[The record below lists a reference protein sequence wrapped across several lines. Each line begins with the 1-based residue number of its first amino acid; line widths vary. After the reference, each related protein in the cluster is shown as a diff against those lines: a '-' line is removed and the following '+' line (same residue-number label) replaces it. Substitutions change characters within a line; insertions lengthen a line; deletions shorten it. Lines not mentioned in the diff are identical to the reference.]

1 MNHNHQAEIKKT
13 GLWQQ
18 RRSERLTKRP
28 CDTRSVYQ
36 RDRARLIHSLS
47 FRRLQGKTQVIGQ
60 GDSDFY
66 RSRLTH
72 SMEVAQ
78 IGAGLVDNLK
88 RRYHTQDEYI
98 PFPETALIETLGL
111 AHDIGHPPF
120 GHGGE
125 QALNYLMRAD
135 GGFEG
140 NGQTLR
146 LLSHLT
152 THTTPGFGLDM
163 TRRTLVGVLKYPA
176 PYSRACGHYPPEPK
190 SNDTTAIRVHEWLP
204 PKCFFDDESQVVDWA
219 LGALLADEKQR
230 FMSVSEQANYENM
243 HYLPKYAGFDTT
255 LLNLADDIAYAV
267 HDLEDAIFLGFISAH
282 LWEEVAHLFNDSDWA
297 KRFNLESIS
306 HDLFAESYQRKQM
319 IGALV
324 HAFISS
330 VEIEQRQ
337 LFKDPLFDYQ
347 AFLPQEVA
355 DILQQL
361 KELVKTHFIN
371 RHGLQA
377 LEYRG
382 QQIIMRLFEA
392 LASDPSRLLPHEN
405 LIFWQQAESEAQQM
419 RVLADYV
426 SGMTDEYATRLYE
439 RLFIPRA
446 GSIFDRY

>member
-1 MNHNHQAEIKKT
+1 MNHNNQIEKASS
-13 GLWQQ
+13 WQQ

-47 FRRLQGKTQVIGQ
+47 FRRLQGKTQVLGQ

-78 IGAGLVDNLK
+78 IGAGLVDNL
-88 RRYHTQDEYI
+88 RGRYQQQDPNI

-125 QALNYLMRAD
+125 QALNYLMRSY

-163 TRRTLVGVLKYPA
+163 TRRTLLGVLKYPA
-176 PYSRACGHYPPEPK
+176 PYSRTCGHYPPEP
-190 SNDTTAIRVHEWLP
+190 NDPSLVRVHEWLP
-204 PKCFFDDESQVVDWA
+204 PKCFFDDETQVVDWV
-219 LGALLADEKQR
+219 LAEISNDEKQR
-230 FMSVSEQANYENM
+230 FMSVSEKVNYENI
-243 HYLPKYAGFDTT
+243 HHLPNYAGFDTT

-267 HDLEDAIFLGFISAH
+267 HDLEDAIFLGFITAH
-282 LWEEVAHLFNDSDWA
+282 LWEDIAPLFDGSDWA
-297 KRFNLESIS
+297 NRFNLAAIS
-306 HDLFAESYQRKQM
+306 HDLFAEPYERKQM

-337 LFKDPLFDYQ
+337 TFSEPLLDYR
-347 AFLPQEVA
+347 AFLPKKVA
-355 DILQQL
+355 HLLQQL
-361 KELVKTHFIN
+361 KDLVKSHFIN
-371 RHGLQA
+371 RHGLQT

-382 QQIIMRLFEA
+382 QQIIIRLFEA
-392 LASDPSRLLPHEN
+392 LASDPGRLLPHEN
-405 LIFWQQAESEAQQM
+405 LVLWQQAESDAKRM